1 MCTTPV
7 ARPRSP
13 DSTGLKACQPQST
26 RWTSNY
32 VFEHYRLEQ
41 GLLIVLRL
49 TRKVNCELRVLPP
62 EATGLLS
69 MFPETHP
76 CSQRK
81 TYIYIYIFIYIYP
94 DTPCMEYMPTLG
106 WFWGFNVGIYA
117 IHGVFGGY
125 IYIYT
130 YPTPRLTVTVRP
142 WYDTMGSMEEAA
154 GPFPQRPEPNLLA
167 PV

>member
-81 TYIYIYIFIYIYP
+81 TYIYIYIYIYIPRHSMY
-94 DTPCMEYMPTLG
+94 
-106 WFWGFNVGIYA
+106 GIYA
-117 IHGVFGGY
+117 YIGVVLGVQCRYICHTWSVWGIY